1 MSHTEI
7 LSYYQPLIEQL
18 QDTPLQRWS
27 EQFEDIFTQQF
38 NPKRWGDIPKWM
50 DALHALP
57 NLEPEQIQ
65 LSSSQVGFTASGID
79 QNDARETLLKLHPWR
94 KGPFNYGGIHIDTE
108 WRSDYKWDRLI
119 PHIEPLKGR
128 TVLDVGCG
136 SGYHCWRMAG
146 EGAELAI
153 GIDPSPL
160 FVVQFLALQRT
171 LKQKSAWVIPSGIEH
186 LPAKLRS
193 FDTVFS
199 MGVLYHRKSP
209 IDHLMELREALK
221 PGGQLVLETL
231 VIEGDENDVLV
242 PPGRYAQMGNVWFLP
257 STKQLSVWLEKTK
270 FSNIEVVD
278 INQTSTDEQRTTDW
292 MRFHSLSNYL
302 CPENEQLTVE
312 GHPRPLRAVITANA
326 P

>member
-1 MSHTEI
+1 MSHTDI
-7 LSYYQPLIEQL
+7 LSYYQPLVEQL
-18 QDTPLQRWS
+18 KDTPLERWS
-27 EQFEDIFTQQF
+27 NQFNEIFERQF
-38 NPKRWGDIPKWM
+38 NPKRWGDIPKWLNAL
-50 DALHALP
+50 DALPDITPSAIELA
-57 NLEPEQIQ
+57 
-65 LSSSQVGFTASGID
+65 SSQVGFSAVGLDTD
-79 QNDARETLLKLHPWR
+79 KLHETLMQLHPWR

-108 WRSDYKWDRLI
+108 WRSDFKWDRLL
-119 PHIEPLKGR
+119 PHIEPLKDR
-128 TVLDVGCG
+128 TILDVGCG

-146 EGAELAI
+146 EGAKLAI

-171 LKQKSAWVIPSGIEH
+171 LQQKSAWVIPSGIEH
-186 LPAKLRS
+186 LPEKLRT

-231 VIEGDENDVLV
+231 VINGDKNDVLV

-257 STKQLSVWLEKTK
+257 STEHLKVWLEKTK
-270 FSNIEVVD
+270 FSNIKVVD
-278 INQTSTDEQRTTDW
+278 LNETSTEEQRSTDW
-292 MRFHSLSNYL
+292 MRFHSLKNYL
-302 CPENEQLTVE
+302 DPDNPKLTVE
-312 GHPRPLRAVITANA
+312 GHPRPLRAVITATA